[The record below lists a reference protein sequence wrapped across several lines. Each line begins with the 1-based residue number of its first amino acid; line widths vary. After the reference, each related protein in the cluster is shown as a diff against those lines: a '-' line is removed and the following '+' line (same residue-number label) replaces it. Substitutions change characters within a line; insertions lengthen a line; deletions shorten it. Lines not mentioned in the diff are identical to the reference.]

1 MKTIIID
8 DEKSA
13 RRLLNNLLEMHC
25 PQLDVLGEAEGLL
38 PGIRQIKELKP
49 DLVFLDIEMPEQSG
63 LELLNYLDI
72 DNKIPQIIFTTAY
85 NDYAIEAF
93 KLSATDYILKPIDS
107 EELIQAV
114 TKATKQINLEQNHN
128 KLNQLQHALSRLQQ
142 NKITIEVPNGLMF
155 LEKDE
160 IIACKAD
167 GMYTQILLSDK
178 RQKLI
183 SKPLKHMIEE
193 LDKYGNFFRNHRSYF
208 INLNHIKEITKKDGD
223 VAILSDEIVVP
234 ISKSSKKE
242 LLEAL
247 QSLSNNN

>member
-8 DEKSA
+8 DERSA
-13 RRLLNNLLEMHC
+13 RRLLNNLIEIHC
-25 PQLDVLGEAEGLL
+25 PNIKVLGEAESLL
-38 PGIRQIKELKP
+38 KGIELINELKP
-49 DLVFLDIEMPEQSG
+49 DLIFLDIEMPEHSG
-63 LELLNYLDI
+63 LELLNHLNK

-93 KLSATDYILKPIDS
+93 KISATDYILKPIDS
-107 EELIQAV
+107 EELKQAV
-114 TKATKQINLEQNHN
+114 AKASDRNNLEQNQN
-128 KLNQLQHALSRLQQ
+128 KLNQLQNTLSQLKQ
-142 NKITIEVPNGLMF
+142 NKITLEVPNGIMF

-167 GMYTQILLSDK
+167 GMYTQILLTDK

-247 QSLSNNN
+247 QNLSFTP